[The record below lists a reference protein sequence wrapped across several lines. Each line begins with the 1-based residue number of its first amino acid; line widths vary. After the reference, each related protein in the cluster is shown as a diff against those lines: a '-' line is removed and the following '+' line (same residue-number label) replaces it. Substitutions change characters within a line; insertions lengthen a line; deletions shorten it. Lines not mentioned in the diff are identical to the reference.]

1 MIELHVQNDV
11 LVLNFT
17 KDLTP
22 EGYIFPENMPKP
34 QFGYCTNPNTDTP
47 LLNQLE
53 YHQRMFQYPINSNF
67 QYKRKEKKKN
77 HPMNTSK
84 FTPISVL
91 DLSEEN

>member
-1 MIELHVQNDV
+1 

-47 LLNQLE
+47 LLSPENVPVPNQL
-53 YHQRMFQYPINSNF
+53 NF

-77 HPMNTSK
+77 YPVKTSK
-84 FTPISVL
+84 FKSVSVL
-91 DLSEEN
+91 ELNT